1 MTIGLQKLHKVLNYP
16 IIKPED
22 GGVLEFFVLFLTGCL
37 NAMFG
42 VMEDL
47 DNATTTKALVNKLYC
62 ELQEIWRKAASG
74 LQEKSK
80 ISMKKSLTTSKLG
93 ICFTQFM
100 VTEVK
105 HLPARG
111 TEHSRNYDQQV
122 QKPVMY
128 LLHGFPLK
136 NGVWK

>member
-1 MTIGLQKLHKVLNYP
+1 MTIGLQKLHNMLNYP

-22 GGVLEFFVLFLTGCL
+22 GGVLQFFALFLTGCL

-47 DNATTTKALVNKLYC
+47 DNATTTKALVNKLHR

-80 ISMKKSLTTSKLG
+80 ISMKTSLTTTKLS

-100 VTEVK
+100 VTEAK
-105 HLPARG
+105 HLPARE
-111 TEHSRNYDQQV
+111 TERSRNYDQEV
-122 QKPVMY
+122 QKP
-128 LLHGFPLK
+128 
-136 NGVWK
+136 

>member
-22 GGVLEFFVLFLTGCL
+22 GGV
-37 NAMFG
+37 
-42 VMEDL
+42 DL
-47 DNATTTKALVNKLYC
+47 DNATTTKALVNKLHR

-80 ISMKKSLTTSKLG
+80 ISMKTSLTTSKLS

-100 VTEVK
+100 VTETK
-105 HLPARG
+105 HLPARE
-111 TEHSRNYDQQV
+111 TERSRNYDQEV
-122 QKPVMY
+122 QKP
-128 LLHGFPLK
+128 
-136 NGVWK
+136 